1 MEDIICQTVTQ
12 NQLEDNNSRK
22 YIIFIKLIF
31 ETYLLSEIFD
41 MLNPFATMSPIAEGS
56 DGCAAHEDMNF
67 VQVPQ
72 SEDHDMDPSL
82 MSNIVVKKRRH
93 S

>member
-1 MEDIICQTVTQ
+1 
-12 NQLEDNNSRK
+12 
-22 YIIFIKLIF
+22 
-31 ETYLLSEIFD
+31 

-72 SEDHDMDPSL
+72 SEDHDMDPLL